1 MDYSSGAGSAAA
13 GGFAIMY
20 LACMGIFALVGLA
33 LLILNIW
40 MLIDAIQRQE
50 YEFPNSTGSS
60 KNLWVILLA
69 VGLVLGLGWIVGLI
83 YFFMVFKKI
92 KRGTMAPPQAAPQY
106 TQPAPQGYV
115 PPAPPAYAPPAPP
128 APPMYAP
135 PAPPAP
141 PVTEPPA
148 PPAYEP
154 PPAPPAP
161 PVEMPAPPA
170 EMPAPPAEPPA
181 E

>member
-1 MDYSSGAGSAAA
+1 MDSSNAGDAAF
-13 GGFAIMY
+13 GFAFIACY
-20 LACMGIFALVGLA
+20 GVFLLLLLAMFVF
-33 LLILNIW
+33 NIW
-40 MLIDAIQRQE
+40 MLIDSIQRQE
-50 YEFPNSTGSS
+50 YEYPNSTGSS
-60 KNLWVILLA
+60 KNLWVIILA
-69 VGLVLGLGWIVGLI
+69 VGLVIGYGGVAAIV
-83 YFFMVFKKI
+83 YFFMVFKKV

-106 TQPAPQGYV
+106 AQAAPQGYV

-128 APPMYAP
+128 APPVYAP

-141 PVTEPPA
+141 PVYEPPA

-161 PVEMPAPPA
+161 PVEMQAPPA

>member
-1 MDYSSGAGSAAA
+1 MYGSNTGDAAF
-13 GGFAIMY
+13 GFAFI
-20 LACMGIFALVGLA
+20 ACYGVFLLIALA
-33 LLILNIW
+33 LFVLNIW

-50 YEFPNSTGSS
+50 YEYPNSTGGS
-60 KNLWVILLA
+60 KNLWVIILA
-69 VGLVLGLGWIVGLI
+69 VGMVIGLGGIAGIV

-106 TQPAPQGYV
+106 AQPAPQGYV
-115 PPAPPAYAPPAPP
+115 PPAPPAYAPPP
-128 APPMYAP
+128 APPVYAP

-141 PVTEPPA
+141 PVYAPPA

-161 PVEMPAPPA
+161 P
-170 EMPAPPAEPPA
+170 AEPPA